1 MKQIMLPSK
10 RNRNCID
17 LPQLTRMKTLKA
29 CGLHLLG
36 LVAVLVK
43 YLQKTDFTQ
52 VKPAAL
58 EECNQGSLLSQS

>member
-1 MKQIMLPSK
+1 
-10 RNRNCID
+10 
-17 LPQLTRMKTLKA
+17 MKTLKA